1 MQHVSLRQYQDDLVS
16 GIYAHFRAGRLCVLA
31 QSPVGSGKTR
41 AAARVISDALSRGR
55 RVLFLAHRKELVT
68 QPRDT
73 LAAFDI
79 PAGIIKAGFEFEPD
93 LPLQIAS
100 VQTLGNRLDL
110 IQEPDLIVVD
120 EAHHSVAGTWDRIL
134 AAFPDARVLGLSGTP
149 ERTDGVGLADTFEV
163 MVEGPDIPWLVEQGF
178 LVDCDVFGAPDRMIL
193 PRSRGADYDPKK
205 ILRAL
210 ERRGRDGDPLV
221 HFRRHQQPGM
231 RAVGFGPSVEWC
243 EEQAERFRAAGY
255 KAFCLSGSTR
265 DEDRDA
271 ILNGYATGETDIVWN
286 VDVIGEG
293 TDIPSL
299 EILIDCAKTKSL
311 VRYIQRAG
319 RILRPSEGK
328 ERGIYIDL
336 VGNVVEHGHPCI
348 SRSWSL
354 DGEAGR
360 TRADQVTE
368 DGEHLSTRQ
377 CKRCDANYATAP
389 ECPYCGH
396 DNGADTRISK
406 ERAAEIRKLEK
417 DELAAAKKEAARAR
431 LAEERACQS
440 LDELKALG
448 FRRGYAPGWAYRRW
462 NTMGGRS
469 KPAAPAIGL
478 DGWPT

>member
-1 MQHVSLRQYQDDLVS
+1 MHHVSLRQYQSDLVA
-16 GIYAHFRAGRLCVLA
+16 GIYAQYRAGKRRVLA

-41 AAARVISDALSRGR
+41 TAARIISDALDRGR

-79 PAGIIKAGFEFEPD
+79 PAGIIKSGFDFEPD

-110 IQEPDLIVVD
+110 IHAPDMIVVD

-134 AAFPDARVLGLSGTP
+134 AAFPDALVLGLSGTP
-149 ERTDGVGLADTFEV
+149 ERADGVGLADTFEV
-163 MVEGPDIPWLVEQGF
+163 MIEGPDIPWLVEQGY
-178 LVDCDVFGAPDRMIL
+178 LVDCDVFGAADRLIV
-193 PRSRGADYDPKK
+193 PRPRGADYDPKK
-205 ILRAL
+205 VLRAL

-221 HFRRHQQPGM
+221 HFQKHHRPGM

-243 EEQAERFRAAGY
+243 EEQAGRFQAAGY

-265 DEDRDA
+265 DEDRDD
-271 ILNGYATGETDIVWN
+271 ILAGYATGETDIVWN

-299 EILIDCAKTKSL
+299 EILLDCAKTKSL

-319 RILRPSEGK
+319 RIMRPSEGK
-328 ERGIYIDL
+328 VRGIYLDL

-354 DGEAGR
+354 DGEAWR
-360 TRADQVTE
+360 ARADQVTE

-377 CKRCDANYATAP
+377 CSTCFQHYPTAP
-389 ECPYCGH
+389 ACPYCGA
-396 DNGADTRISK
+396 DNGPDKRISR

-417 DELAAAKKEAARAR
+417 EELAAAKKEAAKAR

-440 LDELKALG
+440 LRELQALG
-448 FRRGYAPGWAYRRW
+448 VRRGYAPGWAFKRW
-462 NTMGGRS
+462 KTMGGRP
-469 KPAAPAIGL
+469 KPAGPKFGL
-478 DGWPT
+478 DGWPA